1 MRDEWL
7 GEVGAAAELG
17 KSVRTLRDW
26 RKRGVGPPY
35 TMFGRTAKYHKDAL
49 RQHYLGEQ
57 ITPVRVRHPRERDC
71 AVPTTETN

>member
-26 RKRGVGPPY
+26 RKRGIGPPY
-35 TMFGRTAKYHKDAL
+35 ALFGRTIKYNRQTLAEHFRAK
-49 RQHYLGEQ
+49 E
-57 ITPVRVRHPRERDC
+57 ITPVRERE
-71 AVPTTETN
+71 AAK